1 MLNRKNRIL
10 LFSSSLSIIP
20 ISLMASK
27 CNHIFNLKSVTLKPN
42 VKNFNNLTKDD
53 FIWEGLL
60 NIYEI
65 VDFKADYYQ
74 DKNKVIIEY
83 KIKNKITK
91 KIIKYEVKT
100 ISTPKINGDN
110 IDDIANNISI
120 DYKGNK
126 WEKLPSEVN
135 NSDFDFSN
143 FDKSK
148 YNVDMI
154 TFEEINDKEGT
165 LKIKYRLKT
174 NDNLKISKI
183 ISKVISG
190 FKKNISQPPQ
200 YEYDSSN
207 NYYSFAEGLKGEEL
221 FDAIYQKQ
229 KEKLGGIKDYG
240 YLYKVYESAFLD
252 RYFEKNKTIL
262 DVYSE
267 NPFGPDPYEFN
278 VGEYEGVGGHPKP
291 GSQKNQEGNLYNR
304 EHVIPRSWFNRAQP
318 THNDAHFIWPTDKM
332 VNQWRGN
339 FPHYNVSNPTK
350 TSKNGTKI
358 DNSYCEPIDYFKGDF
373 ARAYFYFQITHQN
386 GYYKQG
392 SEVFKNVYPY
402 FHDKFLNCYYEWAKN
417 DKVDQIEIDRN
428 NDIANNHYNGLR
440 NPFIDYP
447 NLPELIWG
455 KKGLTF
461 KNYGVLKSVK

>member
-42 VKNFNNLTKDD
+42 VKNFNNLTKND

-100 ISTPKINGDN
+100 ISTPKINSDN

-120 DYKGNK
+120 NYKGK
-126 WEKLPSEVN
+126 KLEKLPSEVN

-148 YNVDMI
+148 YNVDIM
-154 TFEEINDKEGT
+154 TFEETNDKEGT

-190 FKKNISQPPQ
+190 FKKNISQPLQ

-229 KEKLGGIKDYG
+229 K
-240 YLYKVYESAFLD
+240 
-252 RYFEKNKTIL
+252 
-262 DVYSE
+262 
-267 NPFGPDPYEFN
+267 
-278 VGEYEGVGGHPKP
+278 
-291 GSQKNQEGNLYNR
+291 
-304 EHVIPRSWFNRAQP
+304 
-318 THNDAHFIWPTDKM
+318 
-332 VNQWRGN
+332 
-339 FPHYNVSNPTK
+339 
-350 TSKNGTKI
+350 
-358 DNSYCEPIDYFKGDF
+358 
-373 ARAYFYFQITHQN
+373 
-386 GYYKQG
+386 
-392 SEVFKNVYPY
+392 
-402 FHDKFLNCYYEWAKN
+402 
-417 DKVDQIEIDRN
+417 
-428 NDIANNHYNGLR
+428 
-440 NPFIDYP
+440 
-447 NLPELIWG
+447 
-455 KKGLTF
+455 
-461 KNYGVLKSVK
+461 

>member
-100 ISTPKINGDN
+100 ISTPKINSDN

-120 DYKGNK
+120 NYKGK
-126 WEKLPSEVN
+126 KMEKLPSEVN

-190 FKKNISQPPQ
+190 FKKNISHSPQ
-200 YEYDSSN
+200 YEYDSGN

-229 KEKLGGIKDYG
+229 KEKLGGD
-240 YLYKVYESAFLD
+240 
-252 RYFEKNKTIL
+252 
-262 DVYSE
+262 
-267 NPFGPDPYEFN
+267 
-278 VGEYEGVGGHPKP
+278 
-291 GSQKNQEGNLYNR
+291 
-304 EHVIPRSWFNRAQP
+304 
-318 THNDAHFIWPTDKM
+318 
-332 VNQWRGN
+332 
-339 FPHYNVSNPTK
+339 
-350 TSKNGTKI
+350 
-358 DNSYCEPIDYFKGDF
+358 
-373 ARAYFYFQITHQN
+373 
-386 GYYKQG
+386 
-392 SEVFKNVYPY
+392 
-402 FHDKFLNCYYEWAKN
+402 
-417 DKVDQIEIDRN
+417 
-428 NDIANNHYNGLR
+428 
-440 NPFIDYP
+440 
-447 NLPELIWG
+447 
-455 KKGLTF
+455 
-461 KNYGVLKSVK
+461 